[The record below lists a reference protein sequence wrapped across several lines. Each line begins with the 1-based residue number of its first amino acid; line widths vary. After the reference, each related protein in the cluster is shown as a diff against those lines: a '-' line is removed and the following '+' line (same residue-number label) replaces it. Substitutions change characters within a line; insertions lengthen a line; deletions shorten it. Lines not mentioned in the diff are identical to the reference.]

1 MLRDS
6 RKLQRVFCPECLE
19 PVAMVTL
26 DEAVQ
31 VSGISS
37 RTVYRFIEEGQ
48 IHFSE
53 TTDRIALICPATLL
67 KRVRKEA
74 NG

>member
-1 MLRDS
+1 
-6 RKLQRVFCPECLE
+6 
-19 PVAMVTL
+19 MVTL